1 MTNRLAALRMPF
13 AARGLA
19 VSAAVASFV
28 LIVFGSHVRV
38 TDSVANSAISGVP
51 AAQAVVNDR

>member
-1 MTNRLAALRMPF
+1 MPF